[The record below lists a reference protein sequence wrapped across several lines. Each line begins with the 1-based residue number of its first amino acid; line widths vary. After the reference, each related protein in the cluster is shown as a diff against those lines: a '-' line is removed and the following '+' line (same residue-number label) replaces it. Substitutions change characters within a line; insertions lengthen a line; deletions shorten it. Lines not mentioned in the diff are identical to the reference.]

1 MTLRIG
7 IAGISGRMGKLLTE
21 EITAA
26 GATLAGGIG
35 RGGDLAALAAVSDL
49 IIDFTNA
56 STVITHAQ
64 ALSAANTAWVLG
76 TTGYDTEARNAI
88 KKAAETISIMAA
100 PNYSPGVNLVFALA
114 EKLGAVLPA
123 AAYDA
128 EILEMHHR
136 QKIDA
141 PSGTALGLGRA
152 VAAGRGVALEDVMQT
167 DRHSTHGAR
176 KIGEIGFATLRGGQ
190 IPGIHS
196 VSFTAGAEQITLTHQ
211 AFDRRVFATGAVQAA
226 LWLDGRPPGL
236 YTMKDVL
243 GI

>member
-7 IAGISGRMGKLLTE
+7 IAGISGRMGKLLSE
-21 EITAA
+21 EAAAA

-35 RGGDLAALAAVSDL
+35 RNGDLAALAAVSDL
-49 IIDFTNA
+49 IIDFTTA
-56 STVITHAQ
+56 ATVIPHAKIL
-64 ALSAANTAWVLG
+64 AGAKTAWVLG
-76 TTGYDTEARNAI
+76 TTGYDAEAKAAI
-88 KKAAETISIMAA
+88 AKAAEIIPVIAA

-114 EKLGAVLPA
+114 EKLGAALPA
-123 AAYDA
+123 TAYDA

-167 DRHSTHGAR
+167 DRHGHTGAR
-176 KIGEIGFATLRGGQ
+176 QPGEIGFATLRGGQ

-211 AFDRRVFATGAVQAA
+211 AFDRRVFATGAVHAA
-226 LWLDGRPPGL
+226 LWLHRRPPGL
-236 YTMKDVL
+236 YLMQDVL